1 MADGSTKVV
10 LAALAGNLAIAVAK
24 FAAFAVSGSSAMLTE
39 AIHSLVD
46 TCDQLLLLVGE
57 KRSKLKPDAA
67 HPLGHGGE
75 AYFWSF
81 IVALM
86 VFLVGGLLSIW
97 AGVRHLRHPQPV
109 GSPWLSFAVLVAAAV
124 FDGLSFV
131 VGYREYKRVVRGK
144 NVDGRPV
151 NLMRFIRISKDPNLF
166 ATLLEDTAG
175 LAGVALAGLGV
186 FGSAILG
193 LHWADGAASIAIGLL
208 LVAVAFV
215 MANETRS
222 LIAGEGVAQPILE
235 TLQKVLAADRRIASV
250 EDVSTRHLGPKEV
263 MVALTLELDPKL
275 GGEAAAD
282 AVREITAALKKAE
295 PRVACV
301 YVRPPPAPA
310 RQRRKSK

>member
-10 LAALAGNLAIAVAK
+10 LAALAGNVAIAVAK

-46 TCDQLLLLVGE
+46 TADQLLLLVGE
-57 KRSKLKPDAA
+57 KRSKLPPDAA

-97 AGVRHLRHPQPV
+97 AGVRHLRHPQAIS
-109 GSPWLSFAVLVAAAV
+109 SPWLSFAVLVAAAV

-131 VGYREYKRVVRGK
+131 VGYREYKRVVRGRK
-144 NVDGRPV
+144 VGGRTV

-166 ATLLEDTAG
+166 ATLLEDSAG
-175 LAGVALAGLGV
+175 LAGVALAGAGV
-186 FGSAILG
+186 FGAAVLG
-193 LHWADGAASIAIGLL
+193 VQWADGAASIAIGVLL
-208 LVAVAFV
+208 MGVAVI

-222 LIAGEGVAQPILE
+222 LIAGEGVAQPVLE
-235 TLQKVLAADRRIASV
+235 SLNKVLAADRRVVTV
-250 EDVSTRHLGPKEV
+250 EDVSTRHLGPQEV

-275 GGEAAAD
+275 GGKGAER
-282 AVREITAALKKAE
+282 AVREITAALKQAE

-310 RQRRKSK
+310 KPRRTSK